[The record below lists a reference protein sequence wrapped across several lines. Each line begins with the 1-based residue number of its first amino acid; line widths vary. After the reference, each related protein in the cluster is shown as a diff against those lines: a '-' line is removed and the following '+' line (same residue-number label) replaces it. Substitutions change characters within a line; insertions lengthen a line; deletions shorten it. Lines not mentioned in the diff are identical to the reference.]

1 MVSYIKIKKWKHD
14 FYTKGRI
21 ILLIIISFFV
31 FALLGGYIILRAS
44 GTIIFIGFLLGLA
57 VIHLGIWKK
66 KGLVI
71 ILGVVIMILSFLLPS
86 IMFFNY

>member
-1 MVSYIKIKKWKHD
+1 MIKKVKHG
-14 FYTKGRI
+14 FYPKGCI
-21 ILLIIISFFV
+21 NLPIFISFFV

-66 KGLVI
+66 NRLVL

-86 IMFFNY
+86 IIYFIIP

>member
-1 MVSYIKIKKWKHD
+1 MKHG
-14 FYTKGRI
+14 FYPKGRI
-21 ILLIIISFFV
+21 NLLIIISFLV
-31 FALLGGYIILRAS
+31 LAVLGGFIIVKAS
-44 GTIIFIGFLLGLA
+44 GTVIFIGFLLGLA

-86 IMFFNY
+86 IMFLNY